1 MATLSPTG
9 PDEKGIE
16 DKAGF
21 AVDFFF
27 FFFGLLGHTDLYS
40 LSVFRVLMIP
50 LLSWKAQ
57 ALGSQPPQET
67 DYCKSPLTS
76 SPLKPRGQNFKD
88 TVKSL
93 QWCTRLHL

>member
-1 MATLSPTG
+1 MATLSPTR

-27 FFFGLLGHTDLYS
+27 FFGLLGHIDLYS

-57 ALGSQPPQET
+57 ALGSQPHPG
-67 DYCKSPLTS
+67 D
-76 SPLKPRGQNFKD
+76 
-88 TVKSL
+88 
-93 QWCTRLHL
+93 

>member
-1 MATLSPTG
+1 MATLSPTR

-27 FFFGLLGHTDLYS
+27 FFVYLDTLTYILSQYLGS
-40 LSVFRVLMIP
+40 WQFLSH
-50 LLSWKAQ
+50 WKAQ
-57 ALGSQPPQET
+57 ALGSQTPQET

-93 QWCTRLHL
+93 QWCI